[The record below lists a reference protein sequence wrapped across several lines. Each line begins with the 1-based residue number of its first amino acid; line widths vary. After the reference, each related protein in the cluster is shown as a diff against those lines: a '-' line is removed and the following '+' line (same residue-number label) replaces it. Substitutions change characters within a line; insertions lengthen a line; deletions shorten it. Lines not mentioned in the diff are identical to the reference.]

1 MIVQEEI
8 IKEEDAL
15 REEIKN
21 LSDNMKKVFYS
32 KIEHEIKDP
41 DTYAVLN
48 WLFIAGIHHF
58 YLKKWLNGFI
68 NIGVFIVGI
77 LLLFSSDNTFF
88 GIGIGMLLALFII
101 ELVQLFKSQNIVQ
114 DYNNMVTKKTLDEL
128 NRER

>member
-1 MIVQEEI
+1 MTDQEEI
-8 IKEEDAL
+8 IKEEDNL
-15 REEIKN
+15 RKEIKN
-21 LSDNMKKVFYS
+21 LSDDMKKVFYS

-58 YLKKWLNGFI
+58 YLKKWLNGCI

-77 LLLFSSDNTFF
+77 LLLFSGDDTFF
-88 GIGIGMLLALFII
+88 GIGVGMLLALFIV

-114 DYNNMVTKKTLDEL
+114 DYNNIVTKKILDEL
-128 NRER
+128 KA

>member
-1 MIVQEEI
+1 MTDQEEI
-8 IKEEDAL
+8 IKEEDIL
-15 REEIKN
+15 RKEIKN
-21 LSDNMKKVFYS
+21 LPDDMKKVFYS

-77 LLLFSSDNTFF
+77 LLLFSSDDTLF
-88 GIGIGMLLALFII
+88 GIGIGMLLTLFIV
-101 ELVQLFKSQNIVQ
+101 ELIQLFKSQNIVQ
-114 DYNNMVTKKTLDEL
+114 DYNNIVTKKILDEL
-128 NRER
+128 KV